1 MNIFS
6 GLFEDIED
14 RPMRYG
20 FIVIS
25 SDSAAFVF

>member
-1 MNIFS
+1 MNIIS
-6 GLFEDIED
+6 SLFKDVED